1 MSRKTKFGT
10 LSLKFGLNTFKTC
23 KIVKKRTL
31 NAIITGLPQATE
43 LQQSSH
49 EILDYMAQL

>member
-10 LSLKFGLNTFKTC
+10 LSLNLGINTFKTC
-23 KIVKKRTL
+23 IIVKKWTL
-31 NAIITGLPQATE
+31 DAIITGLPQATE
-43 LQQSSH
+43 LQQSLH